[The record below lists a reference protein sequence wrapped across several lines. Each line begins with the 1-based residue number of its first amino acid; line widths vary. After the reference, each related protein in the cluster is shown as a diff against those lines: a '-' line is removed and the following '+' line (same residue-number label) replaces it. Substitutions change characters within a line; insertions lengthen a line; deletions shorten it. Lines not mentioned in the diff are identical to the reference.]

1 MPIAAIG
8 SEKRKPDRSVF
19 VQQPQFRQRLV
30 QPRAARHELSLVQ
43 PSFGKQR
50 NKYEHAKRHRQD
62 ARLAP
67 RMRSEIGKLASPKKP
82 MPNVVVKTIVSA
94 LMKAAV
100 AAKTGWQR
108 AASHNSIGNSSA
120 TGTTVP
126 QSPCGRKITNPF
138 RMTSATS
145 AATPSTN
152 PRRDGGWRAAE
163 ANSND

>member
-1 MPIAAIG
+1 MLAC
-8 SEKRKPDRSVF
+8 
-19 VQQPQFRQRLV
+19 
-30 QPRAARHELSLVQ
+30 
-43 PSFGKQR
+43 
-50 NKYEHAKRHRQD
+50 
-62 ARLAP
+62 AP

-82 MPNVVVKTIVSA
+82 MLNVVAKTIASP

-126 QSPCGRKITNPF
+126 QNPCGRKMTNPF

-145 AATPSTN
+145 AATPSKN
-152 PRRDGGWRAAE
+152 PRHDGGCRAAE
-163 ANSND
+163 ANSMISGATVMIPRASEANQCCQIVRIGAFGL